1 MCGIF
6 GYFDRKRQSI
16 EDGVLAA
23 MAAAIR
29 HRGPD
34 DHGVMAI
41 PGAAI
46 GNQRLSIIGL
56 DDGHQPFVSDDGMIA
71 VVQNGEI
78 YNYVELAAELAQR
91 GRPMRTACDTEVIL
105 RLYEEHGA
113 DFVSRLNGMFAIAI
127 LDRRSESLLLFR
139 DRIGVKPLY
148 YWLDGDRLFFASEI
162 KSLLAAGA
170 PRELDTEALHHYL
183 SFNYVP
189 LPFTMF
195 RGIRHLEPGHW
206 LRMSPSGVESGTWW
220 RIVDREAEDR
230 PEADWIAEF
239 MATLDDAVRI
249 RLRADV
255 PFGAF
260 LSGGID
266 SSTVVGL
273 MSRHLGPGVQTF
285 TIGFAE
291 PEFDESPFAQAAN
304 ERFAARGTIER
315 VSANMIGLWPLAT
328 YFCDQPHGDVSFMP
342 TYRVAQLAARHVKMV
357 LTGDGADELFAGYT
371 KYRDLFT
378 DPAMAGADDD
388 QFALGLHRTISLF
401 PEQGR
406 DGFYAPDFAAQVAG
420 VSSLG
425 LVRRTLASASR
436 MDRINQ
442 ALYFDTVQLLP
453 GNNLVKPDRMG
464 MAVSLEARDPFLDP
478 RLVEMAFRMPG
489 GLKLRGGETKY
500 LYKRAVAPLLGEAL
514 THRRKQMFTVPIGE
528 WFRGELRG
536 FCQQALLGDASGIPR
551 YFRRETVTRLLDEH
565 CAGTANRTREIRALI
580 SLELWRRIFLDGDF
594 STAPTLN
601 DIGLSLAPGQG

>member
-1 MCGIF
+1 
-6 GYFDRKRQSI
+6 
-16 EDGVLAA
+16 
-23 MAAAIR
+23 
-29 HRGPD
+29 
-34 DHGVMAI
+34 
-41 PGAAI
+41 
-46 GNQRLSIIGL
+46 
-56 DDGHQPFVSDDGMIA
+56 
-71 VVQNGEI
+71 
-78 YNYVELAAELAQR
+78 
-91 GRPMRTACDTEVIL
+91 
-105 RLYEEHGA
+105 
-113 DFVSRLNGMFAIAI
+113 
-127 LDRRSESLLLFR
+127 
-139 DRIGVKPLY
+139 
-148 YWLDGDRLFFASEI
+148 
-162 KSLLAAGA
+162 
-170 PRELDTEALHHYL
+170 
-183 SFNYVP
+183 
-189 LPFTMF
+189 
-195 RGIRHLEPGHW
+195 
-206 LRMSPSGVESGTWW
+206 
-220 RIVDREAEDR
+220 
-230 PEADWIAEF
+230 
-239 MATLDDAVRI
+239 
-249 RLRADV
+249 LRADV

-388 QFALGLHRTISLF
+388 QFALGLHRAISLF

-406 DGFYAPDFAAQVAG
+406 DGLYAPDFATQVAG
-420 VSSLG
+420 VSSLS
-425 LVRRTLASASR
+425 LVRRTLASASH

-478 RLVEMAFRMPG
+478 RLVELAFHMPG
-489 GLKLRGGETKY
+489 ELKLRGGETKY

-601 DIGLSLAPGQG
+601 DIGLSLVPGQG